1 MRSDVLNKNSGDYQK
16 DADGVM
22 VTRVHATLANFTDGG
37 GTSGTYASGV
47 VIPKGAIV
55 LNSMIDIAK
64 ETGASTL
71 TLEIGDG
78 ADADR
83 FNASGDPSLDTVGI
97 VSGGAPQG
105 TALVTADASITLT
118 VTEGSDFGDVTELD
132 FNVYIY
138 YYLPAEYQTQ
148 NDGLY

>member
-37 GTSGTYASGV
+37 GTSGSYATGV

-64 ETGASTL
+64 ETGASRNWTM
-71 TLEIGDG
+71 
-78 ADADR
+78 AD
-83 FNASGDPSLDTVGI
+83 SLSQTAGNGGVTNSFQPNTNSAKDANERMDWLSNGFKLRTTSTTWNT
-97 VSGGAPQG
+97 SGG
-105 TALVTADASITLT
+105 T
-118 VTEGSDFGDVTELD
+118 
-132 FNVYIY
+132 YIY
-138 YYLPAEYQTQ
+138 IAFAEHPFVSSKGVPTTAR
-148 NDGLY
+148 